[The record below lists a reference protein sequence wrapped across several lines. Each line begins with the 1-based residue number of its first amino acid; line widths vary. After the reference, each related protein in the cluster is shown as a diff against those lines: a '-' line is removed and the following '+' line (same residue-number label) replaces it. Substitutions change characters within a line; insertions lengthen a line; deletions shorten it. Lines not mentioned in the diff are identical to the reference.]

1 MPAGSN
7 APFMPVDIPNTGLVL
22 PFNLISGATAAYTV
36 TVQDR
41 YVYVDATSQ
50 VVTVTLPLANS
61 VPAGFTVGIKKKDS
75 GANAVTVARSGS
87 DTFDGATSISLAAQF
102 NSCLLVSD
110 GVSQWIRSSNAVATG
125 GF

>member
-1 MPAGSN
+1 MATTAAFKDAVEVGSG
-7 APFMPVDIPNTGLVL
+7 IVL
-22 PFNLISGATAAYTV
+22 PFNLITATTYTI
-36 TVQDR
+36 TQQDR
-41 YVYVDATSQ
+41 YVYADATGAAI
-50 VVTVTLPLANS
+50 TVTLPLAAT

-75 GANAVTVARSGS
+75 GGNAVTVARSGS

>member
-1 MPAGSN
+1 MPAQSN
-7 APFMPVDIPNTGLVL
+7 APFMPPGVL
-22 PFNLISGATAAYTV
+22 FGVAFPFNLISGATAAYTV
-36 TVQDR
+36 TPQDR
-41 YVYVDATSQ
+41 YVYVDASGQ
-50 VVTVTLPLANS
+50 AVTVTLPAATS

-75 GANAVTVARSGS
+75 SGNAVTVARTGS

-110 GVSQWIRSSNAVATG
+110 GISQWIRSSNAVATG

>member
-1 MPAGSN
+1 MSVLN
-7 APFMPVDIPNTGLVL
+7 SAPKHDAIVL
-22 PFNLISGATAAYTV
+22 PSGVVYPFTLISGTTAAYTV
-36 TVQDR
+36 TQNDR

-50 VVTVTLPLANS
+50 VVTVTLPLAAS
-61 VPAGFTVGIKKKDS
+61 VPAGFTVGIKKKDV
-75 GANAVTVARSGS
+75 GANAVTVARSGA

>member
-1 MPAGSN
+1 MPTN
-7 APFMPVDIPNTGLVL
+7 APFHDCVSFPAGIVL
-22 PFNLISGATAAYTV
+22 PFNLISGTTASYTV
-36 TVQDR
+36 TQQDR
-41 YVYVDATSQ
+41 YIYVDATSQ
-50 VVTVTLPLANS
+50 VVTVTLPPAAS

-75 GANAVTVARSGS
+75 GGNAVTVARSGS
-87 DTFDGATSISLAAQF
+87 DTFDGGTSISLAAQF

>member
-1 MPAGSN
+1 MPVN
-7 APFMPVDIPNTGLVL
+7 APFHDPLILAAGIVL
-22 PFNLISGATAAYTV
+22 PFNVITAAAYTV

-41 YVYVDATSQ
+41 YVYVDATGAAA
-50 VVTVTLPLANS
+50 TITLPLAAS

-75 GANAVTVARSGS
+75 GGNAVTVARSGA